1 MDVQLLLSRSHK
13 PVYRCSVIV
22 YITILNTRDTQKV
35 APQIKRSHKIQFLLF
50 YVLQMFLSLNKVA
63 HAKTKRYQQLEIN
76 K

>member
-1 MDVQLLLSRSHK
+1 M
-13 PVYRCSVIV
+13 
-22 YITILNTRDTQKV
+22 QKV
-35 APQIKRSHKIQFLLF
+35 APQIKRNHKIQFPLF